1 MTLGEMKKKVLSL
14 IEELNPLSEYLT
26 DDPDIQA
33 KINEVINSVMFE
45 LSRFKK
51 MPKYVEIDVNEGDI
65 LEFADIEKES
75 GYEVYQIDIICGVRY
90 VPKASGT
97 IFKFLET
104 GTAEISFFAYP
115 ERITEKTKDKAYEF
129 ELSNENE
136 LSLVY
141 GMCIVGEVPS
151 FSILQ
156 YYGAGVAT
164 RSVAEEEETFNWA
177 GTYTVTVGEI
187 EVDNEDYNYP
197 KTFEMEI
204 TYDDFYGEYVIT
216 KFFGQDVTFGYNPDK
231 VILKNITL
239 RREKCASGKGKSQRF
254 CHNLH

>member
-1 MTLGEMKKKVLSL
+1 MTLGEIKTKVLSL
-14 IEELNPLSEYLT
+14 IEELNPLSEFLT

-65 LEFADIEKES
+65 LEFADIEKASE
-75 GYEVYQIDIICGVRY
+75 YEVYQIDIICGVRY

-129 ELSNENE
+129 ELSNDVLE
-136 LSLVY
+136 VMPY
-141 GMCIVGEVPS
+141 GIAGDLLKSDVSTE
-151 FSILQ
+151 
-156 YYGAGVAT
+156 YGAIYSNRYQEMLSRLDHRYQMPA
-164 RSVAEEEETFNWA
+164 
-177 GTYTVTVGEI
+177 YYI
-187 EVDNEDYNYP
+187 EGG
-197 KTFEMEI
+197 I
-204 TYDDFYGEYVIT
+204 
-216 KFFGQDVTFGYNPDK
+216 DV
-231 VILKNITL
+231 
-239 RREKCASGKGKSQRF
+239 
-254 CHNLH
+254 